1 MSILLITHI
10 IAMVSSLGLTALLA
24 ASSVAAYRINTRIY
38 PVSVA
43 VTGTGTFTGAVLLTQ
58 YPLDFKCAVLLGYV
72 AAFTIIY
79 KLALKKH
86 QLLIRSES

>member
-1 MSILLITHI
+1 MI
-10 IAMVSSLGLTALLA
+10 SSLGLTALLA
-24 ASSVAAYRINTRIY
+24 ASAVVSYRINPRIY

-43 VTGTGTFTGAVLLTQ
+43 VTGIGTFTGAALLTQ
-58 YPLDFKCAVLLGYV
+58 YPLDFKCAVLMGYV

-79 KLALKKH
+79 KQALKKH